1 MSQPPDV
8 LNYHHLRYFW
18 AVASEGGVTRAS
30 RRLHISQPTVSAQV
44 RELEDRLGEKLLVRR
59 GRAVELTEAGRI
71 AFRYAE
77 EIFSLGRE
85 LVDAMQDR
93 PGGRLAR
100 LTVGI
105 DNVVPKLV
113 AHRLLQPAL
122 QLEAP
127 LRIEC
132 FEDKTER
139 LLGEL
144 ALHTL
149 DIVLSD
155 APVPPSVKVR
165 AYNHLLGEARIGLYG
180 IEPLVAAHRQGFPRS
195 LDGAPLLLPTRNTSL
210 RRSLDQWFDE
220 RGLRPRIVGEIEDSA
235 LLEVFGHA
243 GVGLFPAC
251 LAIEREL
258 REQHKVERVAE
269 LAGVRERYYAISV
282 ERRLK
287 HPAVL
292 AISKQ
297 ARSQL
302 FA

>member
-1 MSQPPDV
+1 
-8 LNYHHLRYFW
+8 
-18 AVASEGGVTRAS
+18 
-30 RRLHISQPTVSAQV
+30 
-44 RELEDRLGEKLLVRR
+44 
-59 GRAVELTEAGRI
+59 
-71 AFRYAE
+71 
-77 EIFSLGRE
+77 
-85 LVDAMQDR
+85 
-93 PGGRLAR
+93 
-100 LTVGI
+100 
-105 DNVVPKLV
+105 
-113 AHRLLQPAL
+113 
-122 QLEAP
+122 
-127 LRIEC
+127 
-132 FEDKTER
+132 
-139 LLGEL
+139 
-144 ALHTL
+144 
-149 DIVLSD
+149 
-155 APVPPSVKVR
+155 VKVR